1 METAN
6 EFSWAHAL
14 LYLLSFQRNY
24 FPHHYNTVKKNRLC
38 CVTQSPIQ
46 KSTDLDSVSSSSAK
60 MWAAGIERT

>member
-24 FPHHYNTVKKNRLC
+24 FPHHYNTVKK
-38 CVTQSPIQ
+38 
-46 KSTDLDSVSSSSAK
+46 TDYVV
-60 MWAAGIERT
+60 